1 MGEKKDDLKSTFA
14 TARELCKLYVDN
26 FTLLAIEKVSIMM
39 SRALLVLVAGGLALC
54 AFFFISVAVANLLS
68 ESMSK
73 MWSYLIMGGVYL
85 LLIVLVFVFRNEL
98 ITNHITRFLSKLCY
112 NEPKDTADSQHEN
125 NANEV

>member
-1 MGEKKDDLKSTFA
+1 MGEKKDDLKSTFV
-14 TARELCKLYVDN
+14 TARELFKLYVDN

-39 SRALLVLVAGGLALC
+39 SRALLVLIAGGLAIC

-68 ESMSK
+68 ESMPK

-85 LLIVLVFVFRNEL
+85 LLIVLIFVFRNVL

-112 NEPKDTADSQHEN
+112 HAPKDNTESQYESTN
-125 NANEV
+125 KEI